1 MATVYEVIEF
11 DPQTGEF
18 DGVFLT
24 SALGPL
30 EHMSAAEVIGHWPQ
44 VRELGRTFFIEMAG
58 VGYGLA
64 A

>member
-1 MATVYEVIEF
+1 MATVYEVVEY

-18 DGVFLT
+18 DGVFLNT
-24 SALGPL
+24 ALGPL

-44 VRELGRTFFIEMAG
+44 VRDLGRAFFIEMEG
-58 VGYGLA
+58 HGYGLA